1 MSFEAIISAVSGFLW
16 TYLMIALL
24 LGTAFYFSIR
34 TRFVQFRRLG
44 EMIRLLG
51 EGAAKGVGRTKT
63 ISSFQAFCISLASRV
78 GTGNLA
84 GVAIAI
90 YLGGPGAVF
99 WMWVIALF
107 GSVSAFIE
115 STLAQIFKERGEKSF
130 IGGPAYYIRT
140 GLGSKWMAVLFG
152 ICITLTFGLVFN
164 SVQTNTI
171 SLAFQSSFGIAPW
184 ITGAVLTAA
193 TLIII
198 FGGVHRIAAV
208 SSVIVPFMAGAYILL
223 ALFIVIMNI
232 TRLPE
237 VIELIVG
244 NAFGWHQAVGGS
256 VGAAL
261 LNGIKRGLY
270 SNEAGMGSAPNAA
283 ATADISHP
291 VKQGFI
297 QALGVFTDTLV
308 ICTCTAFII
317 LFSAPESV
325 AGLSGIQLTQAA
337 LSNEIGSIGSM
348 FITIAVFFFAYTTV
362 IGNYYYGE
370 ANILYFSRKKWVLTV
385 FRLAAAAMVMA
396 GSFFSLG
403 LIWDMAD
410 IMMAIMAT
418 VNLIAILLLG
428 NYAIKAYKDYS
439 AQKKAGIKDPVFYRD
454 TIPEL
459 ADKITCW
466 PDRPADAKKK

>member
-1 MSFEAIISAVSGFLW
+1 MSFEAIISAISGFLW

-24 LGTAFYFSIR
+24 LGTATYFTIR

-51 EGAAKGVGRTKT
+51 EGASKGVGRTKT
-63 ISSFQAFCISLASRV
+63 VSSFQAFCISLASRV

-90 YLGGPGAVF
+90 YLGGPGAIF
-99 WMWVIALF
+99 WMWIIALL

-115 STLAQIFKERGEKSF
+115 STLAQMFKERGENSF
-130 IGGPAYYIRT
+130 IGGPAYYIRK
-140 GLGSKWMAVLFG
+140 GLNCKWMAVLFG
-152 ICITLTFGLVFN
+152 VCITLTFGLVFN

-184 ITGAVLTAA
+184 ITGLVLTVM
-193 TLIII
+193 TLFII

-208 SSVIVPFMAGAYILL
+208 SSVIVPFMAGVYIIL
-223 ALFIVIMNI
+223 ALYIVISNI

-244 NAFGWHQAVGGS
+244 SAFGWHQVVGGGI
-256 VGAAL
+256 GAAL

-283 ATADISHP
+283 ATADVTHP

-325 AGLSGIQLTQAA
+325 AGLSGIELTQAA
-337 LSNEIGSIGSM
+337 LSNEVGSWGST

-370 ANILYFSRKKWVLTV
+370 ANILYFSRKKWVLTL
-385 FRLAAAAMVMA
+385 FRLCAGAMVMA

-428 NYAIKAYKDYS
+428 NYAIKAYHDY
-439 AQKKAGIKDPVFYRD
+439 ARQKKAGIKDPVFHRSS
-454 TIPEL
+454 IPEI
-459 ADKITCW
+459 ADKMECW
-466 PDRPADAKKK
+466 PE